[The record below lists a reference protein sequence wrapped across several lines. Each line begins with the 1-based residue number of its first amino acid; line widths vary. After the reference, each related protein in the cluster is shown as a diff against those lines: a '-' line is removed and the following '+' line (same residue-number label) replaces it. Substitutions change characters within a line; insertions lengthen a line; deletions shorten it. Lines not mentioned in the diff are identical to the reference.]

1 MKNIILTIIFITFSN
16 STIFGQENS
25 IVKIIDENAFEIQET
40 NPEIEFNKSDKLDS
54 IFENVRIFGFGEAT
68 HGTKE
73 FFDLKIKFFKYLV
86 KNQGVKNFA
95 IEASF
100 GNCIEIDNFIKGK
113 DADPRKLIRKMGYW
127 ITQ

>member
-54 IFENVRIFGFGEAT
+54 IFENVRIFGFG
-68 HGTKE
+68 
-73 FFDLKIKFFKYLV
+73 
-86 KNQGVKNFA
+86 
-95 IEASF
+95 
-100 GNCIEIDNFIKGK
+100 
-113 DADPRKLIRKMGYW
+113 
-127 ITQ
+127 